1 MKPEIKMEKRHR
13 YRKGM
18 TIECTLKRSNPPE
31 VNYTWYYSLDATNWK
46 LTEKLPILRLESQ
59 SKSVM
64 VYKCKA
70 ENTAGSTSEIINVLK
85 AKYYCSKGKCTKSHN
100 LKL

>member
-1 MKPEIKMEKRHR
+1 MEKTHR
-13 YRKGM
+13 YKKGM

-31 VNYTWYYSLDATNWK
+31 VNYTWYSLNTINWK

-85 AKYYCSKGKCTKSHN
+85 AKDNCPKRKYTKSHN